1 MVLMEF
7 LVQKE
12 IKEIK
17 EMLVSMVNGVKE
29 AKRVTKVKL
38 GQQGPQGWMPH
49 AHLGPMACHW
59 LAVAGVKIIWA
70 ESVGNLN
77 QEPG

>member
-1 MVLMEF
+1 MEF

-12 IKEIK
+12 VKVIK
-17 EMLVSMVNGVKE
+17 EMLVSMVNVVKE

-49 AHLGPMACHW
+49 AHLGQMACHW
-59 LAVAGVKIIWA
+59 PAVAMGVTIIW
-70 ESVGNLN
+70 VGLPGNPN
-77 QEPG
+77 QELD